1 MCEMKNI
8 LTFSVLAIIMAFI
21 FSCGVQREVNP
32 SRKGSLSIKDTIS
45 AHDSLEYELI
55 VFDPSFDYW
64 LESRSIQKSQYTN
77 HYLKNM
83 NRLYADE
90 WNRRY
95 ARGDRRFDSYIN
107 YDPFADYDFEFSY
120 RLFMYFKYF
129 EEVHRLKILYGR

>member
-1 MCEMKNI
+1 MKNL
-8 LTFSVLAIIMAFI
+8 LTFSVLAIIMAAL
-21 FSCGVQREVNP
+21 FSCGVQREVKT
-32 SRKGSLSIKDTIS
+32 SRNGGLAIKDTIS
-45 AHDSLEYELI
+45 AQDSLEYELI